1 MSTYLDIF
9 TLSASNNRIM
19 QNRFRILLIGVSV
32 VAASFLSL
40 SQGAEAATQYRVLHF
55 PRHYCVGQIIL
66 LEKPTPF
73 TIRCQ
78 GIKIANAQGDISV
91 PLGKPLKFVPSSA
104 FFEHPECL
112 LKLPPD
118 AFECIELRFMS
129 MADGEDN
136 FSDKVIPFVH
146 HLSGLKNIDFDK
158 SETTD
163 KGMAQLGAMPNAEFI
178 SFFDSQVTG
187 ASIKS
192 LSGCKN
198 LRNLRFGSTVV
209 QNEDLRDLNKFARL
223 ERIGLARVN
232 LSSKHLEYVAQCQG
246 LKELE
251 ISYNGALNDD
261 AVPFLLKLPKLVELN
276 IDRSSISVAGLEK
289 LGKLRLQSITLP
301 KDFGD
306 YTKDEQRR
314 LRLAFPAVKLASVKR
329 RIDSDTKTIFAPFT
343 RH

>member
-9 TLSASNNRIM
+9 TLSASNKRTM
-19 QNRFRILLIGVSV
+19 QRPFRIFLTTVTV
-32 VAASFLSL
+32 VAALSWL
-40 SQGAEAATQYRVLHF
+40 QSKGAEAATQYRVLNF
-55 PRHYCVGQIIL
+55 PRHYCAGQIIL

-73 TIRCQ
+73 KTRCK
-78 GIKIANAQGDISV
+78 GIKIANAQGDVRV
-91 PLGKPLKFVPSSA
+91 PVGKPLKFAPSSE

-146 HLSGLKNIDFDK
+146 HLSGLKNIDLDK

-163 KGMAQLGAMPNAEFI
+163 KGMAQLGAMPNAEMI
-178 SFFDSQVTG
+178 STFDSQVTG
-187 ASIKS
+187 ACIKS
-192 LSGCKN
+192 LVGCKN

-209 QNEDLRDLNKFARL
+209 QKEDLRDLSKFARL
-223 ERIGLARVN
+223 ERLGLARVN
-232 LSSKHLEYVAQCQG
+232 LTAKHLEYVAQCQG

-276 IDRSSISVAGLEK
+276 VDRSNISIAGLEK

-314 LRLAFPAVKLASVKR
+314 LRLAFPAVKLVSVKR
-329 RIDSDTKTIFAPFT
+329 RVDSDTKTIFAPFT